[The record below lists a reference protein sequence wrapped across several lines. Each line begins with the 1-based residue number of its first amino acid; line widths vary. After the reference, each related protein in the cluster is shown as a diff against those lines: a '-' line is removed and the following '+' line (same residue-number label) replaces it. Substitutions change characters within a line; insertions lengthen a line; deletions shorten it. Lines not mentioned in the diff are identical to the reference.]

1 MFNEYQIEILNQK
14 DVRGIEEVRDFLNR
28 FDLSFDDVVEYTI
41 NMRLD
46 EKLVGTG
53 SFQGEIG
60 RASCR
65 ERV

>member
-14 DVRGIEEVRDFLNR
+14 DVRGIEQVRNFLNR

-46 EKLVGTG
+46 EK
-53 SFQGEIG
+53 
-60 RASCR
+60 R
-65 ERV
+65 